1 MDRQQDDF
9 LVEEE
14 RQSRRDQMRFAA
26 RMSDF
31 VGVMIGLFVVLL
43 AILLILSLV
52 NWLQRDISN
61 TFKLLNT
68 RFR

>member
-43 AILLILSLV
+43 APAIVLIA
-52 NWLQRDISN
+52 
-61 TFKLLNT
+61 LNV
-68 RFR
+68 

>member
-9 LVEEE
+9 LLEEE

-31 VGVMIGLFVVLL
+31 VGVMIGLFVILL
-43 AILLILSLV
+43 AVLLILSLV
-52 NWLQRDISN
+52 NWFQRDISN